1 MKIKLGEVPLVYPV
15 PVVLAGVNVQGKP
28 NYVTLGDCGIMGL
41 RPPLVYISLHQ
52 EHFTTQG
59 VFENKTFSVNL
70 PNTDMLAVTDYC
82 GIVSGWE
89 EDKGA
94 LFESF
99 YGELE
104 TAPMIVA
111 CPVNLECRVVHE
123 FSIEHRQ
130 VFVGRVVQAHVDEA
144 FVIQG
149 EGKPKI
155 APMTDLR
162 PILYA
167 LDNCY
172 YSVGEKIGDGYQEG
186 RKLRKK

>member
-1 MKIKLGEVPLVYPV
+1 MKIKMGEVPLVYPV
-15 PVVLAGVNVQGKP
+15 PIVLAGAKVNGKP
-28 NYVTLGDCGIMGL
+28 NYVTLGDCGIMGIH
-41 RPPLVYISLHQ
+41 PPLVYISLHR

-59 VFENKTFSVNL
+59 VVENKTFSVNL
-70 PNTDMLAVTDYC
+70 PTTDMLAVTDYC
-82 GIVSGWE
+82 GIISGRE

-94 LFESF
+94 LFETF

-104 TAPMIVA
+104 TAPMIA
-111 CPVNLECRVVHE
+111 ECPVNLECQVVHT

-130 VFVGRVVQAHVDEA
+130 IFVGRVVQAHVEEK

-155 APMTDLR
+155 APLPELQ

-172 YSVGEKIGDGYQEG
+172 YSVGKKIGVGYQEG